1 MWQRSEL
8 KDRAKNVLHTCYWNS
23 VLVCFILMLLTGG
36 VGRESGS
43 GYKGNAEDVKSSW
56 SDLFSM
62 NSDISGTVVALIAAI
77 IVGVVGIVLL
87 ISVLITLF
95 AINPLVVGAKRFF
108 MVSRQEKAGL
118 GELGFAFKKGYF
130 NVVKIEF
137 LRGLFTW
144 LWTLLFI
151 IPWIIKGYEYR
162 MIPYILAENPEIDY
176 KEAFHLSKEM
186 MTWEKWNTFV
196 LDLSFI
202 LWGILSIFTCMIAS
216 VFYVAPYIQHT
227 NAELYAI
234 LREKVLVSGVT
245 SSYELKGFGY
255 EKETF
260 VNE

>member
-1 MWQRSEL
+1 
-8 KDRAKNVLHTCYWNS
+8 
-23 VLVCFILMLLTGG
+23 
-36 VGRESGS
+36 
-43 GYKGNAEDVKSSW
+43 
-56 SDLFSM
+56 
-62 NSDISGTVVALIAAI
+62 
-77 IVGVVGIVLL
+77 
-87 ISVLITLF
+87 
-95 AINPLVVGAKRFF
+95 
-108 MVSRQEKAGL
+108 
-118 GELGFAFKKGYF
+118 
-130 NVVKIEF
+130 
-137 LRGLFTW
+137 
-144 LWTLLFI
+144 
-151 IPWIIKGYEYR
+151 

-186 MTWEKWNTFV
+186 MTGEKWNTFV